1 MNRII
6 KNIMLA
12 GALLFAVASFSSC
25 SDTWNDHYEASADLN
40 YDGTLMGFIDSQAEL
55 SDFAQILRATG
66 FDIELN
72 SEQVLTVM
80 APKNGTFDKA
90 QYLALIEQGDKD
102 IVIDEFVKNHVCRYN
117 VSVGDTVQKVTLL
130 NTKNIVVG
138 TLSQMTIDN
147 FGVAKANVSCKNG
160 VVHILNAS
168 MPYQYNIYEYLGK
181 DYRENWSEFA
191 AEHEDCE
198 SWYGYLKELYVDSL
212 DESRSVSRGV
222 DENGDNI
229 WVDSVTIS
237 NNRILRRLDA
247 YLYREDSTYLTLLPS
262 YEAYN
267 NRYKGIYSLF
277 NWNVSYNSDEVARDS
292 ISRYYAH
299 YFAMCDLSYNMSES
313 MNGTN
318 FSTTQDSL
326 YSSLFSRSTWP
337 YYVYYN
343 PTHEGGILSQVK
355 ENFKCSNGQ
364 VAKIDNYPF
373 PVFTNVFK
381 QIDLQAERRNYV
393 YEDADNAFTN
403 QTTTTYENKTNT
415 ADSISG
421 SGYLLVSPA
430 TSNRNTEITFQI
442 PNTLS
447 GQYDIYIKFLPP
459 QVADT
464 TKAMLPLQFRASIYE
479 RNETNGNYPAET
491 RPTYEFLNGTS
502 KNFQTKGTEI
512 DSIYVGTYKFN
523 YCYLNTTPGVLF
535 KLESYVLTSQAK
547 KYTKEMLIDKIC
559 FIPNREAHDADG
571 AYVGLSES
579 TRRRK

>member
-12 GALLFAVASFSSC
+12 GALLFAVQSFNSC
-25 SDTWNDHYEASADLN
+25 SDTWDDHYETTAGLTF
-40 YDGTLMGFIDSQAEL
+40 DGSLMAYIDSQGEL

-66 FDIELN
+66 FADELN
-72 SEQVLTVM
+72 SGQVLTVL
-80 APKNGTFDKA
+80 APKNGSFDKDALMA
-90 QYLALIEQGDKD
+90 QIESGDKKT
-102 IVIDEFVKNHVCRYN
+102 VIDEFVKNHVCRYN
-117 VSVGDTVQKVTLL
+117 VSMGAEQQKVTML
-130 NTKNIVVG
+130 NTKNMVIG
-138 TLSQMTIDN
+138 TYSEKKIGES
-147 FGVAKANVSCKNG
+147 GVDVMNVSCKNG
-160 VVHILNAS
+160 VVHVLDADL
-168 MPYQYNIYEYLGK
+168 PYQYNIYEYLGK
-181 DYRENWSEFA
+181 DYKENWAEFA
-191 AEHEDCE
+191 AANEDYE

-237 NNRILRRLDA
+237 NNKILRRLDA

-277 NWNVSYNSDEVARDS
+277 NWNVSYNTDPVVRDS
-292 ISRYYAH
+292 LSRYNAH
-299 YFAMCDLSYNMSES
+299 YYAMCDLSYNMSES

-326 YSSLFSRSTWP
+326 YSTIFRRATWP
-337 YYVYYN
+337 YNVYYN
-343 PTHEGGILSQVK
+343 PTQEGGILTGVTDYF
-355 ENFKCSNGQ
+355 ECSNGQ
-364 VAKIDNYPF
+364 VAKVDNYPF
-373 PVFTNVFK
+373 SVFTNVFK
-381 QIDLQAERRNYV
+381 QIDLQAERRNFI
-393 YEDADNAFTN
+393 YEDGANAFTN
-403 QTTTTYENKTNT
+403 QTTTSYVGRTNT
-415 ADSISG
+415 ADSISAG
-421 SGYLLVSPA
+421 GYLLVSPA

-447 GQYDIYIKFLPP
+447 GQYDIYVKFLPP

-479 RNETNGNYPAET
+479 RDEKSGAFPAET
-491 RPTYEFLNGTS
+491 KPSYEFLNGNS
-502 KNFQTKGTEI
+502 KNFQTKGSEI

-523 YCYLNTTPGVLF
+523 FCYLNTTPGVLF